1 MIEIKIKAF
10 DEFVYLNQIV
20 SSDELP
26 KKWIT
31 KAVNKTTTVNNT
43 KFTIRQVC
51 KLRNGYEYIIRANK
65 DIDVDDFP
73 AISEILND
81 SSIPYPFE
89 YNIECL

>member
-26 KKWIT
+26 KKRIT
-31 KAVNKTTTVNNT
+31 KAVNKTTTVNNI

>member
-31 KAVNKTTTVNNT
+31 KAVNKTTTVNNI